1 MRNREGGSE
10 EESNDGGKDM
20 KVLLAGATGTLGVP
34 LVRALIAGGN
44 DVIGLSRTP
53 CKRDMLRALGAESL
67 VADVMDQQA
76 LLKAVDGLEADAVI
90 HQMTALK
97 KIPTRHRDM
106 AATDALREVGT
117 ANLLAAARLLGARRF
132 VTQSFFMGY
141 GYGDWGERILTED
154 DPFAPPGG
162 VPSSGTSPRC
172 ARLNARPSPRKG
184 STASPCATAPS
195 TVPAGARS
203 R

>member
-44 DVIGLSRTP
+44 DVIELSRTP

-67 VADVMDQQA
+67 GADVMDQQA

-141 GYGDWGERILTED
+141 GYGDWG
-154 DPFAPPGG
+154 G

-195 TVPAGARS
+195 TAPAGARS

>member
-90 HQMTALK
+90 HQMTTLK

-132 VTQSFFMGY
+132 VTQSFFMG
-141 GYGDWGERILTED
+141 L
-154 DPFAPPGG
+154 
-162 VPSSGTSPRC
+162 
-172 ARLNARPSPRKG
+172 RLRRLGRTGPHRGRSVRPSGAGCLRAAPRRD
-184 STASPCATAPS
+184 ALD
-195 TVPAGARS
+195 
-203 R
+203 